1 MVEKSGVEK
10 SGVGKF
16 MVEKSGVGKF
26 MVEKSG
32 VERSGIEVRGLKCPS
47 TFIIA
52 AIIIPVHR
60 GWKGIF
66 DSFSKM
72 IFKKSFYKNKNSQKI

>member
-1 MVEKSGVEK
+1 MLVVTYKVPNDADCLTLSFV
-10 SGVGKF
+10 
-16 MVEKSGVGKF
+16 
-26 MVEKSG
+26 
-32 VERSGIEVRGLKCPS
+32 
-47 TFIIA
+47 
-52 AIIIPVHR
+52 PVHR